1 MSEVVGLLKTI
12 GEVQVFGANGF
23 RKRSVVLTIPDDK
36 YPQYIPID
44 FTQDKCDLLNNYV
57 VGQEVK
63 ISLNLGGRLW
73 INPQGEEK
81 CFASITGWRI
91 ESVQTAPQQEQAP
104 PEQFE
109 EESGIGDDDLD
120 LPF

>member
-1 MSEVVGLLKTI
+1 MEVIGLLKTI

-23 RKRSVVLTIPDDK
+23 RKRGVVLTVPDDK

-44 FTQDKCDLLNNYV
+44 FTQDKCDLLNNYI

-63 ISLNLGGRLW
+63 ISLNLGGRIW
-73 INPQGEEK
+73 VNPQGEEK

-91 ESVQTAPQQEQAP
+91 ESVQTAPQQDLHPVEQYEP
-104 PEQFE
+104 QSISDE
-109 EESGIGDDDLD
+109 EPDDM
-120 LPF
+120 PF